1 MKDNS
6 RFSLQELVLT
16 IAALIIT
23 TIVIS
28 NWLQSR
34 QSAQESAAAAQLGRT
49 NTRSFRRVSFSEQLT
64 DTRVSDSTPS
74 NSIATTLDP
83 NYAPHAYPT
92 STGNGR

>member
-1 MKDNS
+1 MKDDPE
-6 RFSLQELVLT
+6 FSLLEVLIT
-16 IAALIIT
+16 LAALIIT

-34 QSAQESAAAAQLGRT
+34 QSAQESAAAAQLGTT
-49 NTRSFRRVSFSEQLT
+49 NTRSFRRISFNEQLT

>member
-6 RFSLQELVLT
+6 RFSLQELILT

-34 QSAQESAAAAQLGRT
+34 QSAQESAAAAQLGTT
-49 NTRSFRRVSFSEQLT
+49 NMRSFRRISFNQQLT
-64 DTRVSDSTPS
+64 DARISGSTPS
-74 NSIATTLDP
+74 NFIATTLDP